1 MEVQPASHAAAP
13 DPSPNAND
21 PPGPYVL
28 RDLIRDVPL
37 GTQDDGTVA
46 HITCVDAWNGNLY
59 IGTSAGEVLHY
70 VSIPGE
76 NEDDD
81 EDQPAYIFATKLEP
95 PYTTQQEGADRGV
108 KQLLVL
114 PDAGKACVLCNGTVT
129 FYTLPE
135 LSPAFEG
142 KIKQPGCLWVGGI
155 DHNEAAREGSGAQ
168 VKGTVVVICLKQRLR
183 LIRIGEEARKIRDI
197 ELGGVSA
204 VRRRD
209 DLACVADAQGYSLLD
224 VVNQRKI
231 ELFPI
236 SSSAQPEPTEAPPQQ
251 INPPRSR
258 DQSARRSF
266 SAATSPQRQSRAH
279 ERNFSAGAEHLRPD
293 SSSPW
298 PTRSSSRQEGPAE
311 TAAPSSPTPGSREG
325 SPMKIPS
332 ADHSARTSGEAPR
345 EPAKPL
351 PPNIVSP
358 TPNEFLLT
366 TGTKLTEPG
375 VGMFVN
381 LEGDV
386 VRGTIEFS
394 TYPESLV
401 LDGSSQD
408 ESSSGNGDDA
418 EGYVLALVN
427 QETDGKNSKVIEAQ
441 RWDVDPSEVHASRS
455 WLSINATSQDVADS
469 SGVGLRLATTTFQL
483 AANEIKHSLRQRRL
497 NLDNERTQPSDSE
510 TRRDGE
516 EDRFASRFAQVHA
529 SVLLYHGDRIS
540 WVVRN
545 ALILQLDH
553 HLNQAIKRGTTASST
568 ANLTIDV
575 HVAQRVANSI
585 RGQEPKTELD
595 FLTLTY
601 IRQKA
606 SLLLFGN
613 LVLQTMQGFI
623 SYEHD
628 KRRAEDALIAG
639 EVDPRTIL
647 SLVPKLAGEVDEG
660 THGIWVPQGLT
671 DVVTLL
677 RQAIQAGGPSSS
689 SGDNVDWE
697 DPKGAYGDNLLQL
710 VKRYLM
716 SWRKKKGFGSVA
728 DETQVFRSVDAALL
742 HVLLM
747 LDTQPTT
754 SRGPAAPG
762 TLRAELNDVVDKGVE
777 CFDRA
782 KELCEEYHRLYV
794 LSRLY
799 QSRKMVGDVLA
810 TWRRIIEGEED
821 RGGELVD
828 GEQDVRRYLTKLR
841 DHKLVQ
847 DYGAWLATRNP
858 RLGVQV
864 FADENAR
871 VKFQP
876 QDAVAI
882 LKEKAPGA
890 VKEYL
895 EYLVFGKNHSIYV
908 KDLIA
913 FYLDAVLSQLRDSQ
927 EARDMLIQSYETYR
941 ALRPP
946 KPTYRQFITDNA
958 PTAEPAREWWNNRL
972 RLLQLIGGSHG
983 GGGAVTS
990 ERQEEAEE
998 QYSRQLAE
1006 RLREYSAELVP
1017 EMILLNGREGK
1028 HDEALKLLVHGLGD
1042 YDTAIRYCLLGGG
1055 TSLFH
1060 PGGGGGGGGSSGGS
1074 TLGDQQP
1081 PLSSSSPLPVD
1092 KDLQASLFRAL
1103 LRESFQI
1110 SDLSERLERTAELL
1124 ERFAAWFDVA
1134 EVLALIPDGWSVEL
1148 VSGFLVHALRRLVRE
1163 RQESV
1168 VVKGLAGAQNLRS
1181 AAVWGEKMKEV
1192 RAVVVREGEAEGDGV
1207 VGTG

>member
-1 MEVQPASHAAAP
+1 AAS
-13 DPSPNAND
+13 DPPPED

-81 EDQPAYIFATKLEP
+81 EDQPGYIFATKLEP

-114 PDAGKACVLCNGTVT
+114 PDAAKACVLCNGTVT

-135 LSPAFEG
+135 LSPAFDG

-155 DHNEAAREGSGAQ
+155 DHNEAAREGNGAQ
-168 VKGTVVVICLKQRLR
+168 AKGTVVVICLKQRLR

-204 VRRRD
+204 VQRRD
-209 DLACVADAQGYSLLD
+209 DLACVADGQGYSLLD

-236 SSSAQPEPTEAPPQQ
+236 SSSAQPEPTETPSQQ

-258 DQSARRSF
+258 DESARRSF

-332 ADHSARTSGEAPR
+332 ADNSARTSGEAPR

-441 RWDVDPSEVHASRS
+441 KWDVDPSEVHASRS
-455 WLSINATSQDVADS
+455 WLSINATPPDAADS
-469 SGVGLRLATTTFQL
+469 SGVGLRLATTTSQL
-483 AANEIKHSLRQRRL
+483 AANEIKHSLRLRRL
-497 NLDNERTQPSDSE
+497 KLDDERTQPSDLE
-510 TRRDGE
+510 IRRDGE

-545 ALILQLDH
+545 TLILQLDH
-553 HLNQAIKRGTTASST
+553 QLNQAIKRGTTASST

-575 HVAQRVANSI
+575 HTAQRVANSI

-660 THGIWVPQGLT
+660 AHGIWVPQGLT

-689 SGDNVDWE
+689 GDRANWE

-983 GGGAVTS
+983 GSGAVTS
-990 ERQEEAEE
+990 ERQEKEEE

-1060 PGGGGGGGGSSGGS
+1060 PSGGGGSSGG
-1074 TLGDQQP
+1074 TPGDRQQQP
-1081 PLSSSSPLPVD
+1081 QGPPHPPG

-1110 SDLSERLERTAELL
+1110 SDLSERLDRTAELL

-1168 VVKGLAGAQNLRS
+1168 VVKGLAGAQNLRC
-1181 AAVWGEKMKEV
+1181 AGVWGEKMAGCK
-1192 RAVVVREGEAEGDGV
+1192 AVVVREGEAEGDGV